1 MKKKSAGEK
10 RLEAAIR
17 LSAIVRELAI
27 AGIKKQY
34 PKANHTQV
42 QNLWAKEISL
52 PY

>member
-1 MKKKSAGEK
+1 MKKKIPGEK
-10 RLEAAIR
+10 RLEVAIR

-34 PKANHTQV
+34 PQANNTQV
-42 QNLWAKEISL
+42 QNLWVKEISL